1 MIVGDGRL
9 AQWAKEE
16 VQIRGL
22 GDAVVFLGQYP
33 LSAMPGFFD
42 AASALLLSL
51 RPDPLFSITVPGKLQ
66 SYLSGG
72 KPVLAMLDGEG
83 ARIVDDSEA
92 GISCRAGD
100 SAALAAAVER
110 MADMPAAELEQMGR
124 NGKAYFDM
132 NFARDRVLDH
142 LDAWLAE
149 VTDKTAAPART
160 K

>member
-1 MIVGDGRL
+1 
-9 AQWAKEE
+9 
-16 VQIRGL
+16 
-22 GDAVVFLGQYP
+22 
-33 LSAMPGFFD
+33 MPGFFA

-66 SYLSGG
+66 SYLAGG

-83 ARIVDDSEA
+83 ARIVDEAQA
-92 GISCRAGD
+92 GISCQAGD

-110 MADMPAAELEQMGR
+110 MADMPAEELAQMGR

-142 LDAWLAE
+142 LDEWLAE
-149 VTDKTAAPART
+149 VTDTNAKAVPART